1 MASAAVDIR
10 FSYGTRTRPIFRDI
24 ALHLAATRGDA
35 PDVLEDLGHFLYLH
49 PDVVAAYVEARSRTG

>member
-1 MASAAVDIR
+1 MPRSSVL
-10 FSYGTRTRPIFRDI
+10 PPWLI

-35 PDVLEDLGHFLYLH
+35 PDVLENLGHFLYLH